1 MPGMKT
7 TRLARRLG
15 LDRNPLRRR
24 TDKIGAYAA
33 VLLLAVF
40 LIGAPLLSVAAAG
53 WASRAGASGQR
64 AERSWRQVSAVLMPL
79 SSAPGTS
86 AGGLSG
92 YSWVMARW
100 AAPDGRARTGEI
112 PVSNALTAD
121 HTVRLWVDTAGSPT
135 GPPVNNRSVVADEA
149 GAGIVATVTLGI
161 VLLCLALAGRWVLGR
176 RRLADW
182 EAAWAAVGPQWTKRF
197 WSRG

>member
-1 MPGMKT
+1 MKT

-24 TDKIGAYAA
+24 TDKIGACLA

-53 WASRAGASGQR
+53 WATRAAASGQR
-64 AERSWRQVSAVLMPL
+64 AERSWRQVSAVLMPP
-79 SSAPGTS
+79 SSAQGTS

-92 YSWVMARW
+92 YSWVPARW

-121 HTVRLWVDTAGSPT
+121 HTVRLWVDTVGSPT

-182 EAAWAAVGPQWTKRF
+182 EAAWAAIGPQWTKRF